1 MRDRTSE
8 EYKKALLRKLAATTM
23 SQRQFAIEEGV
34 AFATLHKWKAKY
46 QIDTSNQSVAK
57 PVQSDGWSPERK
69 FALVLESASL
79 SEIEVGEY
87 CRRKGIYPE
96 QLSVWKQACIQGN
109 MKTNDQ
115 KKKIESASKAHKKRI
130 KDLERELARKEK
142 ALAEAAALL
151 LLRKKL
157 DALWNVS
164 EED

>member
-8 EYKKALLRKLAATTM
+8 EYKKAILRKLSATTL
-23 SQRQFAIEEGV
+23 SQRQFAIEEGL
-34 AFATLHKWKAKY
+34 AFSTLHKWKTRY
-46 QIDTSNQSVAK
+46 QIDTSDQSVGK
-57 PVQSDGWSPERK
+57 PAQPDNWSPEQK

-79 SEIEVGEY
+79 SEIEIGEY
-87 CRRKGIYPE
+87 CRRKGIYSE
-96 QLSVWKQACIQGN
+96 QLCVWKHGCIQGN
-109 MKTNDQ
+109 MKINEQ
-115 KKKIESASKAHKKRI
+115 KKKIEITSKADKKRI

-157 DALWNVS
+157 DALWNEN